1 MNIIYK
7 YDLQEAKKQSVFLP
21 KNSKLLSIREQN
33 NKLQMWFMIDT
44 KESEE
49 EENVFYIFGTG
60 FPALDDMEN
69 LQFIDT
75 VLMSSGLV
83 WHIFKEEKK

>member
-7 YDLQEAKKQSVFLP
+7 YALQEAKKQSVFLP

-33 NKLQMWFMIDT
+33 DELKMWFMIDT

-49 EENVFYIFGTG
+49 EENVFIFLE
-60 FPALDDMEN
+60 LDFQLLMIWKT
-69 LQFIDT
+69 FI
-75 VLMSSGLV
+75 L
-83 WHIFKEEKK
+83 